1 MKPYTDDLM
10 RWDDATGRYYLTET
24 ALIRQGIDLRSRLG
38 RSASPEY
45 VINGLLNRTTAL
57 VYGYIHGHNIN
68 TQKQD
73 ALIAETPSMR
83 DIIYNALLAQAVYVV
98 YNGDLSISVKPE
110 ERENYMDITARTEL
124 ARIMPEYGR
133 NILYSGVI

>member
-1 MKPYTDDLM
+1 
-10 RWDDATGRYYLTET
+10 
-24 ALIRQGIDLRSRLG
+24 
-38 RSASPEY
+38 
-45 VINGLLNRTTAL
+45 
-57 VYGYIHGHNIN
+57 
-68 TQKQD
+68 
-73 ALIAETPSMR
+73 MR
-83 DIIYNALLAQAVYVV
+83 DIIYNALLAHALYII

>member
-38 RSASPEY
+38 RSTSPEY

-73 ALIAETPSMR
+73 SLIAETPSMR
-83 DIIYNALLAQAVYVV
+83 DIIYNALLAQALYII

-124 ARIMPEYGR
+124 ARIMPEHGR

>member
-24 ALIRQGIDLRSRLG
+24 ALIRQGVDLRARLG
-38 RSASPEY
+38 RSPSPEY

-73 ALIAETPSMR
+73 VLIAETTSMR
-83 DIIYNALLAQAVYVV
+83 DIIYNALLAQALYII

-124 ARIMPEYGR
+124 ARIMPEHGR

>member
-24 ALIRQGIDLRSRLG
+24 ALIRQGVDLRARLG
-38 RSASPEY
+38 RSPSPEY
-45 VINGLLNRTTAL
+45 VVNGLLNRATAL
-57 VYGYIHGHNIN
+57 VYGYIHAHNMN
-68 TQKQD
+68 TLEQD
-73 ALIAETPSMR
+73 RLIAETPSMR
-83 DIIYNALLAQAVYVV
+83 DIIYNALLAQALYII

-110 ERENYMDITARTEL
+110 ERENYMDNTARTEL

>member
-1 MKPYTDDLM
+1 MNPYTDDLM
-10 RWDDATGRYYLTET
+10 RWDESTGRYYLTET

-38 RSASPEY
+38 RSPSPEY
-45 VINGLLNRTTAL
+45 VINGLLTRTTAL
-57 VYGYIHGHNIN
+57 VYGYIHEHNIN

-110 ERENYMDITARTEL
+110 EREN
-124 ARIMPEYGR
+124 
-133 NILYSGVI
+133 